1 MQRAIQQFNEFL
13 TGSIDDV
20 VIEMYDKAKEKLKND
35 PDHYITMLDQIIK
48 IYKNTSILDLF
59 ISMSRIHD
67 IITKKVK
74 EDILFEEEIFTRFDI
89 FSRLLKESTLNYK
102 DKLKVFEYFM
112 EKVLNRLSTDHMNI
126 AINEDLVKKSNI
138 DEVDFLNFLKHEP
151 VKEEKNE
158 RDKEYI
164 ELLNKYN
171 ITTEKAKIIIGC
183 FSIKSHFLNKRNSFN
198 ETDLK
203 ITLMAFEVL
212 NISQSLIV
220 KVQGTLIKELQ
231 ERSKEEKSREPVKV
245 KKEQKKKL
253 SQKEYN
259 HKFHR
264 VLEKYD
270 IQQQTVIKPLVLDEI
285 VELISLLY
293 ELNVDEKEIIKCI
306 QTINKYDL
314 AAYKNPIAE
323 FNDYYEKMMLCS
335 KDPNI
340 RESQQNIKDYLQEI
354 FIPSD
359 NSSYLFWKQAIAE
372 EMKQAHVTLK
382 ENYQYELE
390 KAKEKIKC

>member
-59 ISMSRIHD
+59 ISMSRIRD

-74 EDILFEEEIFTRFDI
+74 EDILLEEEIFTRFDI

-112 EKVLNRLSTDHMNI
+112 EKVLNRLSKDHMNI

-171 ITTEKAKIIIGC
+171 ITTEKARIIIGC

-212 NISQSLIV
+212 NISQSLII
-220 KVQGTLIKELQ
+220 KVQRTLTKELK
-231 ERSKEEKSREPVKV
+231 ERSKEEKSREPVIV
-245 KKEQKKKL
+245 KKEQKKRL

-264 VLEKYD
+264 VQELYD

-323 FNDYYEKMMLCS
+323 FNDYYEKMMFCS
-335 KDPNI
+335 EDPNI
-340 RESQQNIKDYLQEI
+340 RETQQNIKDYLQEI

-359 NSSYLFWKQAIAE
+359 NSSYLFWKQAIDD
-372 EMKQAHVTLK
+372 EMKKAHVTLK

-390 KAKEKIKC
+390 KAKEKIKH